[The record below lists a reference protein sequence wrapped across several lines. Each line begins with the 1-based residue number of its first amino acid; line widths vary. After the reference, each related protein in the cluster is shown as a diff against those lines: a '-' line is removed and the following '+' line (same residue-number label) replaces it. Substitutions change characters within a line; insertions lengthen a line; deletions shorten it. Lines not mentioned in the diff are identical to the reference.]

1 MLFAHGGGLTKEI
14 ALRVPLA
21 LSSPHTHSTT
31 LLHALLCWLE
41 LATPAT
47 HEDIQ
52 SRAIA
57 DIGISLLQL
66 MCRWVH
72 GCSAAARELLGNPA
86 NLFVLD
92 LAGGRR
98 PFEEGCM
105 SGVQSTVLKGLGCL
119 LLGLLLEYVEG
130 EGGPRSGGGGG
141 DELTRSLVMTMIQN
155 RIGENWILDVTR
167 SLSGI
172 GG

>member
-1 MLFAHGGGLTKEI
+1 
-14 ALRVPLA
+14 
-21 LSSPHTHSTT
+21 
-31 LLHALLCWLE
+31 
-41 LATPAT
+41 
-47 HEDIQ
+47 
-52 SRAIA
+52 
-57 DIGISLLQL
+57 
-66 MCRWVH
+66 
-72 GCSAAARELLGNPA
+72 
-86 NLFVLD
+86 
-92 LAGGRR
+92 
-98 PFEEGCM
+98 M
-105 SGVQSTVLKGLGCL
+105 SGVQRTVLKGLGCL